1 MIGQIFSK
9 LKMLISDLDNI
20 TAAAINKILF
30 NDARLRPLT

>member
-20 TAAAINKILF
+20 TAAINKILF
-30 NDARLRPLT
+30 NDARFRPLT